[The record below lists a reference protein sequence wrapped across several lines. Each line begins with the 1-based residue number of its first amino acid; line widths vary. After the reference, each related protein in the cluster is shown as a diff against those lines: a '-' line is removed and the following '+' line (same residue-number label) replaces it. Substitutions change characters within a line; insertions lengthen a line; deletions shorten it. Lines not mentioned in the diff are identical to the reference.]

1 MLFLTLYNFYK
12 GRPCAGDMSLVAY
25 GSSDEESDT
34 SDSEEAQNSGVSRGV
49 GANDHQDDAKELS
62 FTKGAIEPAEG
73 KGLVL
78 PSPKQ
83 TNEISNSVGRK
94 TGLSSLLPK
103 PKNTNSLGK
112 EGTSDQDTSL
122 GKKPSFSLEGM
133 AGSDD
138 DDEILEIEEEY
149 EPLIKR
155 AKRVASSEADDKPKS
170 VGSLF
175 SLLPAPWQAAN
186 TWQKGGE
193 HEKKTSSKRSGA
205 EERKTKQPIKIAIPT
220 APKVRGDLSNNSSIK

>member
-1 MLFLTLYNFYK
+1 
-12 GRPCAGDMSLVAY
+12 MSLVAY

-49 GANDHQDDAKELS
+49 GANDHQDDAKEIS
-62 FTKGAIEPAEG
+62 FTKGAIESAEQ
-73 KGLVL
+73 KGLAL

-83 TNEISNSVGRK
+83 MNEISNSVGRK

-122 GKKPSFSLEGM
+122 GKKPSFGLEAM
-133 AGSDD
+133 AGNDGD
-138 DDEILEIEEEY
+138 DDEIIEIEEEY

-220 APKVRGDLSNNSSIK
+220 APKVRGDLSNNSTIK

>member
-1 MLFLTLYNFYK
+1 
-12 GRPCAGDMSLVAY
+12 MSLVAY
-25 GSSDEESDT
+25 GSSDEESDA

-49 GANDHQDDAKELS
+49 AASDHQDDAKELS
-62 FTKGAIEPAEG
+62 FTKGAIEPAKE

-78 PSPKQ
+78 SSPKQ

-103 PKNTNSLGK
+103 PKNTNSF
-112 EGTSDQDTSL
+112 ENEITSDQDTSF
-122 GKKPSFSLEGM
+122 GKKPSFGLEAM
-133 AGSDD
+133 AGNDDD

-155 AKRVASSEADDKPKS
+155 AKRVTSSEADDKPKS

-193 HEKKTSSKRSGA
+193 QEKKASSKRSGA
-205 EERKTKQPIKIAIPT
+205 EDRKRKQPIKIAIPT
-220 APKVRGDLSNNSSIK
+220 VPKVRGHQ